1 MPSREPPLTPDETL
15 RRIARTARID
25 GLSVLVVS
33 GIFALW
39 SLADRDWTEAGIG
52 LLICAAGAVE
62 LRGRALLLAGQLRGV
77 DWLVGSQVW
86 LLLVAQSYF
95 LWRLQA
101 YDPEVVRHYAVPI
114 LRSALVRPVLSA
126 AGLTENDLLRDV
138 RSIYTTSYMIAAVL
152 LFLFQGGLALRY
164 RRSRSAIAHALA
176 AQASPQ
182 SRHPPARGS
191 A

>member
-1 MPSREPPLTPDETL
+1 MPTREPPLTPEETL

-25 GLSVLVVS
+25 GLSILAVS
-33 GIFALW
+33 GVFTLW

-52 LLICAAGAVE
+52 LLICAAGALE
-62 LRGRALLLAGQLRGV
+62 LRGRSLLLAGQQQGI

-86 LLLVAQSYF
+86 LLLVAQGYF
-95 LWRLQA
+95 LWRLQT
-101 YDPEVVRHYAVPI
+101 YDPELVRHYALPL

-138 RSIYTTSYMIAAVL
+138 RSIYTTSYMVAAVF
-152 LFLFQGGLALRY
+152 LFLLQGGLALRY
-164 RRSRSAIAHALA
+164 RRSRSAIATAFA
-176 AQASPQ
+176 AQAKPGSQP
-182 SRHPPARGS
+182 PPARGS

>member
-1 MPSREPPLTPDETL
+1 MPSREPPLTPDETR

-25 GLSVLVVS
+25 GLSILVVC
-33 GIFALW
+33 GAFTLW
-39 SLADRDWTEAGIG
+39 SLADRDWAEAGIG

-62 LRGRALLLAGQLRGV
+62 LRGRALLLAGQPRGV

-101 YDPEVVRHYAVPI
+101 YDPELVRHYAVPI
-114 LRSALVRPVLSA
+114 LRSAVVRPVLSA
-126 AGLTENDLLRDV
+126 AGLTEAAVLADV

-152 LFLFQGGLALRY
+152 LFVFQGGLALRY
-164 RRSRSAIAHALA
+164 RRSRTSLA
-176 AQASPQ
+176 AAPGLAN
-182 SRHPPARGS
+182 PPA
-191 A
+191 